1 MPKQAPCLRPP
12 QTPVFCAILILSFVG
27 TPPSIRAQQPAGTPV
42 QTERVSPI
50 TIDQAVTE
58 ALDHN
63 LNLLAERY
71 NVDVA
76 DAAMVTAGLRPNPV
90 ITASLM
96 RPDGPLVNAGVSPSE
111 QIFRTDYV
119 IERGAKRGRRL
130 DQATL
135 AKSVVVLQLLNTVRT
150 LRLSVESAFTDL
162 QLAQRNLSLAQ
173 DNLKAFHDVVQINT
187 ERVRTGDLSAVELAR
202 SRLAALQF
210 QNDVR
215 QQETKLRVATNRLG
229 TLLGRRPNGDALEPA
244 GDVRKD
250 MQPIDYEQLRHR
262 ALDARPDVR
271 ALRADQLRSVAD
283 TRLQLANGTIDY
295 TVSGE
300 YHRQE
305 SSDLRGSSYGVFV
318 SAPLPIFNR
327 NQGELA
333 RARSQEQQALTKTQ
347 ALEQDIA
354 NEVANAYAEYSASR
368 DVVETIEAQMLVTAA
383 DVRTTTEYSY
393 RRGEASLIE
402 FLDAVRAY
410 NDTMQSYNEARATY
424 ARSLYT
430 LDAIAG
436 KVAP

>member
-1 MPKQAPCLRPP
+1 MPKQAPCLRSP
-12 QTPVFCAILILSFVG
+12 QSPVFCAILILSLVG
-27 TPPSIRAQQPAGTPV
+27 TPPSISAQQPAGTPG
-42 QTERVSPI
+42 QTEKVSPI

-393 RRGEASLIE
+393 RRGEASLVE